1 MIAQLKAIDFF
12 CGGGG
17 MSLGMQKAGVNVL
30 AGIDNDPKCRE
41 TYEANHP
48 HSKFIE
54 VDITQFGVEELA
66 CQAGIARNDDS
77 LVFIGCS
84 PCQYWSVIT
93 GHRDSKRKNSARKSR
108 NLLGDFL
115 HFVEHYRPGFVVI
128 ENVPAIDRSP
138 DESGLS
144 NLYSFLDSEGYAY
157 KKGVLLTNDYGVP
170 QSRKRFILIASRLFD
185 TVDFPKPK
193 ANKPTVFD
201 AIGGKKKLSRIG
213 AGECDKKDKL
223 HKCSRLSDTNLQ
235 RLKLTPEGGLRSH
248 WHHRDDLQINAYRN
262 KPEDLF
268 PRNYGRMAWRKPAP
282 TITTYFH
289 SISSG
294 RFGHPEQ
301 NRAISLREGAMLQ
314 TFPKSYKFKTSGF
327 GNTARIIGNA
337 VPPEFAKAIGKSIV
351 KQWRMSSTGKRA
363 RA

>member
-1 MIAQLKAIDFF
+1 MTPMKLKAIDFF

-157 KKGVLLTNDYGVP
+157 KKGVFVDKRLRRSAVAQAIYSYRFALVRYSRFPQAESQQTDGGLTP
-170 QSRKRFILIASRLFD
+170 LA
-185 TVDFPKPK
+185 
-193 ANKPTVFD
+193 A
-201 AIGGKKKLSRIG
+201 KKKLSRIG

-248 WHHRDDLQINAYRN
+248 WQHRDDLQINAYR
-262 KPEDLF
+262 KQA
-268 PRNYGRMAWRKPAP
+268 GRP
-282 TITTYFH
+282 
-289 SISSG
+289 
-294 RFGHPEQ
+294 
-301 NRAISLREGAMLQ
+301 
-314 TFPKSYKFKTSGF
+314 FPKKLWTHGLAQTCADHHDLLSL
-327 GNTARIIGNA
+327 N
-337 VPPEFAKAIGKSIV
+337 
-351 KQWRMSSTGKRA
+351 
-363 RA
+363 